1 MGSRALRKFTA
12 FELLIITMMAALGIA
27 VKSVVVPLAQ
37 MITGPFYIPGGVVAG
52 GFYMLWIVLGY
63 GLVNKAGTATLI
75 SIIQALLVI
84 AVGFFGNQGAVS
96 LITYIT
102 PGVFVDILYLIIR
115 GGPNSPMRAFAGG
128 VVANIAGT
136 LMVSLLLFRLPLI
149 PLLLSLTAASLS
161 GGFGGLIAYKL
172 IIQLEKFSIINNGK
186 L

>member
-1 MGSRALRKFTA
+1 
-12 FELLIITMMAALGIA
+12 
-27 VKSVVVPLAQ
+27 
-37 MITGPFYIPGGVVAG
+37 
-52 GFYMLWIVLGY
+52 
-63 GLVNKAGTATLI
+63 
-75 SIIQALLVI
+75 
-84 AVGFFGNQGAVS
+84 
-96 LITYIT
+96 
-102 PGVFVDILYLIIR
+102 
-115 GGPNSPMRAFAGG
+115 MRAFAGG